1 MKNLDVLLGY
11 VVETLEKSTDFVI
24 EQAPIAVQQLMAW
37 HVASSLMTIG
47 IMLAVILASIM
58 VPYFLWKKWNKAGIE
73 LYEYEY
79 EDTFDILK
87 WVAIIIGGIALLV
100 IAKQAY
106 ILVKISTAPS
116 IVLIE
121 YIQKVL

>member
-11 VVETLEKSTDFVI
+11 VVGTLERSTDFVV
-24 EQAPIAVQQLMAW
+24 EQAPIAVQQLLAYRT
-37 HVASSLMTIG
+37 ATSLMTMG
-47 IMLAVILASIM
+47 LMLLTILACVL
-58 VPYFLWKKWNKAGIE
+58 VPYFLWKRWNKRGIE
-73 LYEYEY
+73 FYEYEY
-79 EDTFDILK
+79 EDAFDVLK
-87 WVAIIIGGIALLV
+87 WVAIIIGSIALLV

-121 YIQKVL
+121 YIQEVL